1 MKKISFL
8 FSVALI
14 CTLFTGCTSLLYRK
28 ANIQYDNLQ
37 YYYAI
42 QNYNKVI
49 AKKDIH
55 DAKIKLANSYRLVKD
70 DAKAA
75 PLYAVAMD
83 YPEIE
88 PIEYLH
94 YANVLRSTGDNAGA
108 KIWLKKY
115 LEKFPNDKDALDLLA
130 SCDSASVFMRDTTL
144 FSMTG
149 VEFKE
154 LTSTFG
160 CVPYKNGVVFTADKL
175 EEKKS
180 KRNPWTGNS
189 YLDLYYTEKDA
200 SGKWLAPQPL
210 NGGLNGKYH
219 EGPASFNKAGDVVYF
234 TRSNYG
240 HNQLQ
245 GNEDNVNTLKLF
257 KAKLVNDKWVQL
269 EELPFNGDAYSVGHP
284 FICKD
289 EKTLYFI
296 SNVAGGYG
304 GTDIYRATF
313 DGTTWSTPENLG
325 PKINTSGNEMFPM
338 MADDSTFYFSSDAHT
353 NMGGLDV
360 FSSKYDEK
368 TKTWSAAENL
378 LFPLNSNKDDFG
390 LVFNSDG
397 TTGFVSSNRNG
408 ADKLF
413 EFKKNDPTFNVS
425 GTIKLKGTG
434 TPLEGFTVDLIDLAN
449 NTKIASV
456 RSDINGAYHFKLAPK
471 AKYNIVCSKE
481 TYFTQS
487 AEVSTK
493 KKKFSENFVV
503 NFETD
508 QIVIEKPIVIENIYY
523 DLDKWKIRKDAKIVL
538 DSMVTLLKNNPNINI
553 EMSSHC
559 DSRATD
565 EYNLT
570 LSEKRA
576 KETVKYLISKG
587 IDKNRLQAKGYGETM
602 LVNKCA
608 NDVECTDEEHQQ
620 NRRTEFKVI
629 EIKAPAIT
637 Q

>member
-8 FSVALI
+8 FSVSLI
-14 CTLFTGCTSLLYRK
+14 CILFTGCTSLLYKK
-28 ANIQYDNLQ
+28 ANTEYANMQ

-42 QNYNKVI
+42 QHYNKVLE
-49 AKKDIH
+49 KKDIH
-55 DAKIKLANSYRLVKD
+55 DAKIKLANSYRLMKD
-70 DAKAA
+70 DTKAA
-75 PLYAVAMD
+75 PLFAVAMD

-94 YANVLRSTGDNAGA
+94 YASVLRSNGDHTNA

-115 LEKFPNDKDALDLLA
+115 LEKFPDDKDALDLMA
-130 SCDSASVFMRDTTL
+130 SCDSLTVFMRDTTL
-144 FSMTG
+144 FSMNG
-149 VEFKE
+149 VDFKE

-160 CVPYKNGVVFTADKL
+160 CTPYKKGVVFTADKI

-180 KRNPWTGNS
+180 RKNPWTGNS

-200 SGKWLAPQPL
+200 SGKWLPPQSL
-210 NGGLNGKYH
+210 SGGINGKYH

-234 TRSNYG
+234 TRSNYF

-245 GNEDNVNTLKLF
+245 GNEDDVATLKIF
-257 KAKLVNDKWVQL
+257 KAKLVNEKWLQL
-269 EELPFNGDAYSVGHP
+269 EELPFNGDAYSIGHP

-296 SNVAGGYG
+296 SNQPGGFG

-313 DGTTWSTPENLG
+313 DGTLWSIPENLG

-338 MADDSTFYFSSDAHT
+338 MGDDSVFYFSSDAHT

-360 FSSKYDEK
+360 FSSKYDEN
-368 TKTWSAAENL
+368 TKIFASAENL

-397 TTGFVSSNRNG
+397 KSGFVSSNRNG

-413 EFKKNDPTFNVS
+413 EFKKNDPTFNLS
-425 GTIKLKGTG
+425 GSVTYKGYGTPVNGALIELVNDKTKEKLTATTNTEGTYKIKLENNAKYSIFCTR
-434 TPLEGFTVDLIDLAN
+434 EGC
-449 NTKIASV
+449 
-456 RSDINGAYHFKLAPK
+456 FKLS
-471 AKYNIVCSKE
+471 NSI
-481 TYFTQS
+481 
-487 AEVSTK
+487 STK
-493 KKKFSENFVV
+493 KKKFSEDFVM
-503 NFETD
+503 NFELD
-508 QIVIEKPIVIENIYY
+508 SIIVEKPIVLENIYY
-523 DLDKWKIRKDAKIVL
+523 DLDKWKIRKDAKPVL
-538 DSMVTLLKNNPNINI
+538 DSLVILLKNNPNITI

-559 DSRATD
+559 DSRASD
-565 EYNLT
+565 EYNLI

-587 IDKNRLQAKGYGETM
+587 IDKKRLQSKGAGETM
-602 LVNKCA
+602 LINKCA
-608 NDVECTDEEHQQ
+608 NDVECTEEEHQK